1 MIVGRVAIIILG
13 LSFFIT
19 CGGYW
24 DFVFA
29 IRLIIAAF
37 RSLLYLF
44 HILLKGLSP
53 PLLELI
59 FLRLLIHQLLQSFV
73 LLDWLLLFFGLHL
86 LFL

>member
-1 MIVGRVAIIILG
+1 MIVGRVAVIILG

-24 DFVFA
+24 DFFG

-37 RSLLYLF
+37 RSLLFLF